1 VEESLVA
8 LPDRLTLSGLRR
20 VLRLGRALALARAGA
35 PGWLALNVA
44 LVVLQG
50 LLPLASVYILKLLVD
65 AVVAGLAAPA
75 GSAALRRV
83 LLWIVVAG
91 GVALLAALARAL
103 GTLAAQAQSD
113 ALADQVADELHARS
127 VAVDLEYYE
136 SADYYR
142 ALHRA
147 QQEAPYRAGRIVTGL
162 AGIGQGAIGLAGIVA
177 LLLALDWPIAVVLF
191 AASLPGLLVKLV
203 YARKA
208 YAWQRGVT
216 DLERK
221 GMYLHW
227 VLTGPEHAKET
238 RLFGLG
244 RLFRER
250 FFELRRRLR
259 GERLRLARARALA
272 EFGSVAVALV
282 AIFGALAWVA
292 SRALGGAITIGDW
305 VLYYQALSRGQGF
318 FQELLGGLGGLYE
331 DSLFMENLEEFLAL
345 EPGITDPE
353 RPLPAPAPMRE
364 GIRFEHVSFAYPR
377 SAHNA
382 LDDVS
387 LVIRPGEKVALV
399 GENGAGKTTLAKLLA
414 RLYDPSEG
422 CITVD
427 GTDIRA
433 FRVADLRGQISVIL
447 QDFVRYQLPAW
458 ENVWLGDIGRPVERA
473 AIVEAARAGGADAT
487 IMALRRGYDTP
498 LGRWVE
504 DGEELSAGEWQKV
517 ALARA
522 FFRAGHLLV
531 LDEPTGSLDP
541 LAEEDVISRL
551 RALAA
556 GRTVLLISHR
566 FSTVRLAD
574 RVVVLERGRVVEE
587 GTHRELMARGGT
599 YARMWAAQAGRAEG

>member
-1 VEESLVA
+1 MAA
-8 LPDRLTLSGLRR
+8 LPDRLKLAGLQH
-20 VLRLGRALALARAGA
+20 VLRLRRALALAWASA
-35 PGWLALNVA
+35 HGWMALNLV

-50 LLPLASVYILKLLVD
+50 LLPLASVYVLKLLVD
-65 AVVAGLAAPA
+65 AVVAGLSAPDRS
-75 GSAALRRV
+75 GALRQV
-83 LLWIVVAG
+83 LLWILVAGVVAL
-91 GVALLAALARAL
+91 VAALARTL
-103 GTLAAQAQSD
+103 GGLAGQAQSE
-113 ALADQVADELHARS
+113 ALADHTADVLHARS

-136 SADYYR
+136 SAEYYQ

-162 AGIGQGAIGLAGIVA
+162 AGVGQGAIGLAGIVG
-177 LLLALDWPIAVVLF
+177 LLLAMDWAIALVLF
-191 AASLPGLLVKLV
+191 IASVPGLLVKV
-203 YARKA
+203 VFARKA
-208 YAWQRGVT
+208 YAWQRRVT

-221 GMYLHW
+221 GMYFHW
-227 VLTGPEHAKET
+227 ILTGPEHAKEA

-244 RLFRER
+244 PLFAER
-250 FFELRRRLR
+250 FRELRRQLR
-259 GERLRLARARALA
+259 GERLALARARALA
-272 EFGSVAVALV
+272 DLASVAVAV
-282 AIFGALAWVA
+282 AAIFGALAWIG

-305 VLYYQALSRGQGF
+305 VLYYQALQRGQAF

-331 DSLFMENLEEFLAL
+331 DSLFLANLDEFLSL

-353 RPLPAPAPMRE
+353 RPIAVPAPMRE
-364 GIRFEHVSFAYPR
+364 GIRFDRVSFAYPR
-377 SAHNA
+377 SSHKA

-399 GENGAGKTTLAKLLA
+399 GENGAGKTTLAKLVT
-414 RLYDPSEG
+414 RLYDVGEG
-422 CITVD
+422 RITID

-433 FRVADLRGQISVIL
+433 FRVADLRRRISVIL

-458 ENVWLGDIGRPVERA
+458 ENIWLGDIARPAERA
-473 AIVEAARAGGADAT
+473 PIVEAARAGGADTAIT
-487 IMALRRGYDTP
+487 ALRRGYDSP

-522 FFRAGHLLV
+522 FFREGQLLI

-541 LAEEDVISRL
+541 LAEEEVIRRL
-551 RALAA
+551 EALAA

-574 RVVVLERGRVVEE
+574 RIVVLAHGRLIEE
-587 GTHRELMARGGT
+587 GTHSELMARSGT
-599 YARMWAAQAGRAEG
+599 YARMWQAQTRRADG